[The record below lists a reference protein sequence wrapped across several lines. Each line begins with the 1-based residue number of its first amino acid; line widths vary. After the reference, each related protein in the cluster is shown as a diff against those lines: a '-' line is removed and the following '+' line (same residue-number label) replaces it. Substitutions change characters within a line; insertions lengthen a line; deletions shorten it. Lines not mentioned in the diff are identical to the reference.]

1 MNASVCKFS
10 ESKCHP
16 FRKKSTF
23 SKSIICVYELTK
35 PKVITDVTQ
44 ILPEQKKKKTDSTE
58 SQEKLTELL

>member
-16 FRKKSTF
+16 FGKKSTF
-23 SKSIICVYELTK
+23 SKSIIRVYELTK

-44 ILPEQKKKKTDSTE
+44 ILPEQKKKTDSTE